1 MQKMLEE
8 NYKQYISGEITQKEY
23 IRRIKPIDQAID
35 KLEMSILQD
44 TPALKGSSLLHS
56 QKQEN

>member
-8 NYKQYISGEITQKEY
+8 NYEQYISGEITQEEY

-35 KLEMSILQD
+35 KFEMSILQD
-44 TPALKGSSLLHS
+44 NPVLKGSSLLLSH
-56 QKQEN
+56 KQES